1 MAGFPSSCELI
12 IKPYFQNIIFI
23 YFLKC
28 LVSGPVSIHS
38 ESIEKIQLEI
48 SPKRKVPQ
56 MPLLGV
62 ARLRWNLGLALQA
75 AFCQI
80 MLLKR
85 PRNQIGHELTELPIQ
100 NHLWRCFCFFDRI
113 CGGSEERAGFANVSE
128 LAARTTPAKSAMSA
142 TTLHSSP

>member
-12 IKPYFQNIIFI
+12 IKPYFRNIII
-23 YFLKC
+23 YILKYSV
-28 LVSGPVSIHS
+28 LGSVSIHS

-100 NHLWRCFCFFDRI
+100 NHLWRCLCFFDRI
-113 CGGSEERAGFANVSE
+113 CGGSEERAGFAKVSE
-128 LAARTTPAKSAMSA
+128 LAAPHDPRKVCDERDYAAF
-142 TTLHSSP
+142 